1 MESEEKKSI
10 SKEKGVVLKML
21 SEKIEATGEFRI
33 PPDITKL
40 LKMGD
45 AKRIF
50 IILYSDG
57 TINLER
63 VPEEPLK
70 KVAEIIER
78 VKVKPPE
85 LPSPL
90 IREKK
95 LRKPK
100 VPVKEIPKDW
110 ISLTKTYLLTP
121 KGDIRRPNKHC
132 FLNKERVVGVARIL
146 KLSTTKEE
154 AMKRLT
160 EKLKFAKSTT
170 DMAYYLVTKA
180 VPHLEKLMPEKL
192 KVTEETKPAV
202 KIEPP
207 KELLEVLRK
216 KEEEKISS
224 TTRRVEG

>member
-1 MESEEKKSI
+1 LESKEKKSI
-10 SKEKGVVLKML
+10 PKEKGIVLKML

-33 PPDITKL
+33 PPDIPKL

-45 AKRIF
+45 TKRIF
-50 IILYSDG
+50 ITLYSDG

-63 VPEEPLK
+63 VPEELLE

-78 VKVKPPE
+78 VKVRPPE

-110 ISLTKTYLLTP
+110 IPLTKTYLLTP
-121 KGDIRRPNKHC
+121 EGEIRRPSGH
-132 FLNKERVVGVARIL
+132 LNMRKEKVIKIAKVLKSSTKREEAISRLADEL
-146 KLSTTKEE
+146 KLTKSVIEV
-154 AMKRLT
+154 
-160 EKLKFAKSTT
+160 
-170 DMAYYLVTKA
+170 AYPLITKA
-180 VPHLEKLMPEKL
+180 LPHLEKLMPEKL